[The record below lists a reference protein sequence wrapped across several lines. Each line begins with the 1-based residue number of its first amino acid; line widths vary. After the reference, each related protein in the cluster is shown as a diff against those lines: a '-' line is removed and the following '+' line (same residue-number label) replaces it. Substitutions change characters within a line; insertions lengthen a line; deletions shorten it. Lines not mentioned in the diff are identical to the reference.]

1 VRWTDTCD
9 LVAKEHFL
17 DSEGVPQAVDV
28 VSTVFC
34 NERSLGRNTWS
45 SMYEI
50 GISQVA
56 ELEVMSCDY
65 DGQLDVVYKDVW
77 YSVEKPDKKGDRTIL
92 VLRHQ
97 QSDSA
102 DAAESA
108 ESGDANG

>member
-1 VRWTDTCD
+1 MRWTETCD
-9 LVAKEHFL
+9 LVAKGYYL
-17 DSEGVPQAVDV
+17 DSEGVPQATDV
-28 VSTVFC
+28 VTTVFC

-50 GISQVA
+50 GISEVA
-56 ELEVMSCDY
+56 EIEVNSCDY

-77 YSVEKPDKKGDRTIL
+77 YSVEKPDKRGDKTVL

-102 DAAESA
+102 DSAESA
-108 ESGDANG
+108 ESGESS